1 MSALV
6 WWLIPIGATILAV
19 LWAMHRARPE
29 RPAEADDAMIGLRR
43 FQQAMSRPMP
53 GDSEYTPDRRR

>member
-19 LWAMHRARPE
+19 LWAMYRARPE
-29 RPAEADDAMIGLRR
+29 RPVEAHDAMVDLRR
-43 FQQAMSRPMP
+43 FQQAMTRPMP
-53 GDSEYTPDRRR
+53 GDRETTPDRRR